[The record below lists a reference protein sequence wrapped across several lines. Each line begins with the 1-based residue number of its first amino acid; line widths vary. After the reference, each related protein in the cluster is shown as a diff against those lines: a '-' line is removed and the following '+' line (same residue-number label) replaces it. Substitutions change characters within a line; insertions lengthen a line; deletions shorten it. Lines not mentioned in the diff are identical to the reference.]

1 MFKLP
6 LVEQGHVFTSTDFMA
21 HDLHV
26 KMRKAILELR
36 RDLLGLDMSWV
47 VATQEANSCRS
58 WV

>member
-36 RDLLGLDMSWV
+36 RDLLGLNTSWV
-47 VATQEANSCRS
+47 VAT
-58 WV
+58 